1 MKNHS
6 DFATGSSPVFAPQD
20 ASSTKVKQLLKPK
33 REPLTPALL
42 KSFPGYEGLSDR
54 ETEEK
59 CASIQAFARLLLLY
73 LGNQEPTTC
82 IDNQQVI
89 SLERQPDEK
98 IVPISQTNS
107 NNKAA

>member
-1 MKNHS
+1 MKYHS
-6 DFATGSSPVFAPQD
+6 DFVIGSNPVFALQD
-20 ASSTKVKQLLKPK
+20 AASTKSKQLFKLK

-42 KSFPGYEGLSDR
+42 KSFPGYKGLSDR
-54 ETEEK
+54 EAEEK
-59 CASIQAFARLLLLY
+59 CASIQAFARLLLLC

-89 SLERQPDEK
+89 PLTSQPDEK

>member
-1 MKNHS
+1 MKNQS
-6 DFATGSSPVFAPQD
+6 DFATRSRPVFAPQD
-20 ASSTKVKQLLKPK
+20 AASAKVKQLPKPQ
-33 REPLTPALL
+33 RDPLTPALL
-42 KSFPGYEGLSDR
+42 KSLPGYEGLSDR
-54 ETEEK
+54 EAEEK

-73 LGNQEPTTC
+73 LGNQESATC

-98 IVPISQTNS
+98 IVRIHQTNS

>member
-6 DFATGSSPVFAPQD
+6 DFAIGSNPEIAPQE
-20 ASSTKVKQLLKPK
+20 ATSTKVKQLLKSK
-33 REPLTPALL
+33 REPLTPTCL

-54 ETEEK
+54 EAEEK
-59 CASIQAFARLLLLY
+59 CNSVQAFARLLLLY
-73 LGNQEPTTC
+73 LGNDQPTTC

-89 SLERQPDEK
+89 YLRGQSEEK
-98 IVPISQTNS
+98 IRPINLTNS

>member
-1 MKNHS
+1 M
-6 DFATGSSPVFAPQD
+6 FAPQD
-20 ASSTKVKQLLKPK
+20 AASTKVKQLLKPK

-54 ETEEK
+54 EAEEK

-73 LGNQEPTTC
+73 LGNNQPTTC

-98 IVPISQTNS
+98 IRSINLTNS
-107 NNKAA
+107 NTKAA

>member
-6 DFATGSSPVFAPQD
+6 DFATGSNPVFAPQD
-20 ASSTKVKQLLKPK
+20 VASTKVKQFLKPK

-54 ETEEK
+54 EAEEK

-73 LGNQEPTTC
+73 LGNREPTTC

-98 IVPISQTNS
+98 IVRIHQTNS